1 VVVSFLVLV
10 VWSVVSVVVMATGT
24 GLLLLGGDLL
34 EVCSGGGELD
44 GGEGVPDNV
53 HGRIVCR
60 GCRGNISCWR
70 GVADDVAVLHG
81 RLCKRLCYLLH
92 GDGRDANG
100 QPDSFRSRGDFVCAA
115 INRGSEKFRPLGRP
129 TKMTE
134 DALLALQRHFEEQY
148 GKLEM
153 PGTRKKKRKRTEEE
167 ERPEEKVADS
177 EDEWGGIQDDSVLQ
191 QDPKVVEYKDTTS
204 IDEVDT
210 KSYKSF
216 MVIHVVCFG

>member
-1 VVVSFLVLV
+1 VVSFFVLV
-10 VWSVVSVVVMATGT
+10 VWSMVSVVVVMATGS
-24 GLLLLGGDLL
+24 GGLLLGGDLL

-44 GGEGVPDNV
+44 GWEGVPDDV
-53 HGRIVCR
+53 HGWIVCR
-60 GCRGNISCWR
+60 GCRGDVSCWR

-92 GDGRDANG
+92 GDGRGANG

-216 MVIHVVCFG
+216 MVRHAPCFG